1 MSIQITYTMN
11 DSFEELIS
19 SYIDS
24 KIGISKDFLSEALAN
39 SLKNN
44 LLKLYKDEE
53 LKSAGIGHFGT
64 FAKNKEIRSDVIY
77 WLDKENNN
85 PHEIEFFALIEDFI
99 TYLNKEC
106 FTGIK
111 SYEFHYALYKPGT
124 FYKRHL
130 DQFQDTSNRQFS
142 MITYLN
148 VDWKE
153 GDGGE
158 LKVYDGEKSQ
168 IVSPINRKTVFFKSN
183 ELEHE
188 VLETNQLRLSI
199 TGWLRK
205 DLIDVIVS

>member
-1 MSIQITYTMN
+1 MEA
-11 DSFEELIS
+11 SFEELIS
-19 SYIDS
+19 SYIDT
-24 KIGISKDFLSEALAN
+24 KIGVSKDFLSENLAN
-39 SLKNN
+39 NLRDN
-44 LLKLYKDEE
+44 LLNLYKEEE

-64 FAKNKEIRSDVIY
+64 FAKNKEIRSNVIY

-85 PHEIEFFALIEDFI
+85 PHEMEFFSLIEDFI
-99 TYLNKEC
+99 SYLNKEC
-106 FTGIK
+106 FAGIK

-148 VDWKE
+148 LDWKE

-158 LKVYDGEKSQ
+158 LKIYDDEKSHL
-168 IVSPINRKTVFFKSN
+168 VTPTNRKTVFFKSN

-188 VLETNQLRLSI
+188 VLETNQMRLSI

-205 DLIDVIVS
+205 DLVDVIVS

>member
-1 MSIQITYTMN
+1 MEA
-11 DSFEELIS
+11 SFEELIS
-19 SYIDS
+19 SYIDTKVGSS
-24 KIGISKDFLSEALAN
+24 KNFLSEALAN
-39 SLKNN
+39 QLRDN
-44 LLKLYKDEE
+44 LLKLHKEE
-53 LKSAGIGHFGT
+53 ALKVAGIGHYDT
-64 FAKNKEIRSDVIY
+64 FSKNKEIRSDVIY
-77 WLDKENNN
+77 WLDKKNKN
-85 PHEIEFFALIEDFI
+85 PHELEFFILIEDFI
-99 TYLNKEC
+99 AYLNKEC

-130 DQFQDTSNRQFS
+130 DQFKDTSNRQFS

-148 VDWKE
+148 IDWKE

-158 LKVYDGEKSQ
+158 LKIYDLEKSQ
-168 IVSPINRKTVFFKSN
+168 NINPINRKTVFFKSN

-188 VLETNQLRLSI
+188 VLETSQIRLSI

>member
-1 MSIQITYTMN
+1 MN

-39 SLKNN
+39 NLKNN
-44 LLKLYKDEE
+44 LLTLYKDEE

-85 PHEIEFFALIEDFI
+85 PHEMEFFALIEDFI
-99 TYLNKEC
+99 AYLNREC

-111 SYEFHYALYKPGT
+111 SYEFHYALYKPGA

-148 VDWKE
+148 ANWQE
-153 GDGGE
+153 SDGGE
-158 LKVYDGEKSQ
+158 LKVYDKEKSQ
-168 IVSPINRKTVFFKSN
+168 TVSPTNRKTVFFKSN

-188 VLETNQLRLSI
+188 VLETNQFRLSI

>member
-1 MSIQITYTMN
+1 MEE
-11 DSFEELIS
+11 SFEELIS
-19 SYIDS
+19 SYIEN
-24 KIGISKDFLSEALAN
+24 KVGVSKDFLSENLAS
-39 SLKNN
+39 SLRNN
-44 LLKLYKDEE
+44 LLNLYKDEE
-53 LKSAGIGHFGT
+53 LKAAGIGHFGT

-85 PHEIEFFALIEDFI
+85 PYELEFFKLIEDFI

-106 FTGIK
+106 YTGIQ

-130 DQFQDTSNRQFS
+130 DQFQDTSTRQFS

-148 VDWKE
+148 LDWKE

-158 LKVYDGEKSQ
+158 LNVYKNKKSQ
-168 IVSPINRKTVFFKSN
+168 TISPTNRKTVFFKSN

-188 VLETNQLRLSI
+188 VLETNQIRLSI

-205 DLIDVIVS
+205 DLIDVNVS

>member
-1 MSIQITYTMN
+1 MN

-77 WLDKENNN
+77 WLDKENKD
-85 PHEIEFFALIEDFI
+85 PHEMAFFALIEDFI

-111 SYEFHYALYKPGT
+111 SYEFHYALYKPGA

-130 DQFQDTSNRQFS
+130 DQFKDTSNRQFS
-142 MITYLN
+142 MVTYLN
-148 VDWKE
+148 VDWQE

-158 LKVYDGEKSQ
+158 LKVYDKEKSQ
-168 IVSPINRKTVFFKSN
+168 TVSPTNRKTVFFKSN

>member
-1 MSIQITYTMN
+1 MEA
-11 DSFEELIS
+11 SFEELIS
-19 SYIDS
+19 SYIEN
-24 KIGISKDFLSEALAN
+24 KVGISTDFLSEALAQN
-39 SLKNN
+39 LKNN
-44 LLKLYKDEE
+44 LLHLYKEE
-53 LKSAGIGHFGT
+53 ALKSAGIGHFGT
-64 FAKNKEIRSDVIY
+64 FTKNKEIRSDVIY
-77 WLDKENNN
+77 WLDKKNNN
-85 PHEIEFFALIEDFI
+85 PHEMEFFALIEDFI
-99 TYLNKEC
+99 AYLNKEC

-124 FYKRHL
+124 FYKRHF

-158 LKVYDGEKSQ
+158 LMIYNNDKTVT
-168 IVSPINRKTVFFKSN
+168 ISPTNRKTVFFKSN

-188 VLETNQLRLSI
+188 VLETNTMRLSI

>member
-1 MSIQITYTMN
+1 MEA
-11 DSFEELIS
+11 SFEELIS
-19 SYIDS
+19 SYIDN
-24 KIGISKDFLSEALAN
+24 KVGISKDFLSESLAN
-39 SLKNN
+39 NLRDSLLN
-44 LLKLYKDEE
+44 LYKEEE

-77 WLDKENNN
+77 WLDKANNN
-85 PHEIEFFALIEDFI
+85 PHEMEFFALIEDFI
-99 TYLNKEC
+99 AYLNKEC

-111 SYEFHYALYKPGT
+111 SYEFHYALYKPGA

-158 LKVYDGEKSQ
+158 LKIYDADDSQ
-168 IVSPINRKTVFFKSN
+168 TISPTNRKTVFFKSN

-188 VLETNQLRLSI
+188 VLETNQMRLSI

-205 DLIDVIVS
+205 DLIEVIVS

>member
-1 MSIQITYTMN
+1 MEA
-11 DSFEELIS
+11 SFEELIS
-19 SYIDS
+19 SYIDT
-24 KIGISKDFLSEALAN
+24 KIGVSKDFLSENLAN
-39 SLKNN
+39 NLRDN
-44 LLKLYKDEE
+44 LLNLYKEEE

-85 PHEIEFFALIEDFI
+85 PHEMEFFSLIEDFI
-99 TYLNKEC
+99 SYLNKEC
-106 FTGIK
+106 FAGIK

-148 VDWKE
+148 LDWKE

-158 LKVYDGEKSQ
+158 LKIYDDEKSHL
-168 IVSPINRKTVFFKSN
+168 VTPTNRKTVFFKSN

-188 VLETNQLRLSI
+188 VLETNQMRLSI

-205 DLIDVIVS
+205 DLVDVIVS

>member
-1 MSIQITYTMN
+1 MKN
-11 DSFEELIS
+11 SFEELIS
-19 SYIDS
+19 SYIEN
-24 KIGISKDFLSEALAN
+24 KVGISKDFLSESLA
-39 SLKNN
+39 KNLRDN
-44 LLKLYKDEE
+44 LLNLYKQQE
-53 LKSAGIGHFGT
+53 LKSAGIGHLGT
-64 FAKNKEIRSDVIY
+64 FTKNKEIRSDVIY
-77 WLDKENNN
+77 WLEKENNN
-85 PHEIEFFALIEDFI
+85 PHELEFFALIEDFI

-106 FTGIK
+106 YTGIK

-124 FYKRHL
+124 FYKKHF

-148 VDWKE
+148 VDWTE

-158 LKVYDGEKSQ
+158 LKIYEDGKSET
-168 IVSPINRKTVFFKSN
+168 ISPTNRKTVFFKSN

-188 VLETNQLRLSI
+188 VLETNQMRLSI

>member
-1 MSIQITYTMN
+1 MN

-64 FAKNKEIRSDVIY
+64 FSKNKEIRSDVIY

>member
-1 MSIQITYTMN
+1 MEA
-11 DSFEELIS
+11 SFEELIS
-19 SYIDS
+19 SYIEN
-24 KIGISKDFLSEALAN
+24 KVGISKNFLSEALAN
-39 SLKNN
+39 HLRDN
-44 LLKLYKDEE
+44 LFNLYEE
-53 LKSAGIGHFGT
+53 EALKSAGIGHFGT

-77 WLDKENNN
+77 WLDKNNNN
-85 PHEIEFFALIEDFI
+85 PHEMEFFALIEDFI
-99 TYLNKEC
+99 DYLNREC
-106 FTGIK
+106 YTGIK

-158 LKVYDGEKSQ
+158 LMIYDGDKSQ
-168 IVSPINRKTVFFKSN
+168 KISPTNRKTVFFKSN

-205 DLIDVIVS
+205 DLIEVIVS

>member
-1 MSIQITYTMN
+1 MEE
-11 DSFEELIS
+11 SFEELIA
-19 SYIDS
+19 SYIDN
-24 KIGISKDFLSEALAN
+24 KVGISKDFLSEELAN
-39 SLKNN
+39 NLKNN
-44 LLKLYKDEE
+44 LLKLYKDAE
-53 LKSAGIGHFGT
+53 LKAAGIGHFGT
-64 FAKNKEIRSDVIY
+64 FSKNKEIRSDVIY

-85 PHEIEFFALIEDFI
+85 PYELEFFTLIEDFI
-99 TYLNKEC
+99 AYLNKEC

-111 SYEFHYALYKPGT
+111 SYEFHYALYKPGA

-158 LKVYDGEKSQ
+158 LKIYDAKKSQ
-168 IVSPINRKTVFFKSN
+168 IVSPTNRKTVFFKSN

-188 VLETNQLRLSI
+188 VLETNQMRLSI

-205 DLIDVIVS
+205 DLVYVIVS

>member
-1 MSIQITYTMN
+1 MN

-19 SYIDS
+19 SYIET
-24 KIGISKDFLSEALAN
+24 KIGVSKEFLSEALAN

-85 PHEIEFFALIEDFI
+85 PHEMEFFALIEDFI

-148 VDWKE
+148 VDWKD

-158 LKVYDGEKSQ
+158 LKVYNGEKSQ
-168 IVSPINRKTVFFKSN
+168 IVSPTNRKTVFFKSN

>member
-1 MSIQITYTMN
+1 MN

-85 PHEIEFFALIEDFI
+85 PHEMEFFALIEDFI

>member
-1 MSIQITYTMN
+1 MN

>member
-1 MSIQITYTMN
+1 MN

-24 KIGISKDFLSEALAN
+24 KIGISKDFLNEALAN

-85 PHEIEFFALIEDFI
+85 PHEMEFFALIEDFI

-158 LKVYDGEKSQ
+158 LKIYDGKKSQ

>member
-1 MSIQITYTMN
+1 MET
-11 DSFEELIS
+11 SFEELIA
-19 SYIDS
+19 SYIDN
-24 KIGISKDFLSEALAN
+24 KVGISKDFLSEALAN
-39 SLKNN
+39 NLKDN
-44 LLKLYKDEE
+44 LLNLYKSEE

-77 WLDKENNN
+77 WLDKKNNN
-85 PHEIEFFALIEDFI
+85 PFEMEFFALIEDFI
-99 TYLNKEC
+99 NYLNREC

-111 SYEFHYALYKPGT
+111 SYEFHYALYKPGA
-124 FYKRHL
+124 FYKKHF

-158 LKVYDGEKSQ
+158 LKIYEDNKFQ
-168 IVSPINRKTVFFKSN
+168 TISPTNRKTVFFKSN

-205 DLIDVIVS
+205 DLIEVIVS

>member
-1 MSIQITYTMN
+1 MET
-11 DSFEELIS
+11 SFEELIS
-19 SYIDS
+19 SYIDN
-24 KIGISKDFLSEALAN
+24 KVGISKDFLSEALAN
-39 SLKNN
+39 NLRNN
-44 LLKLYKDEE
+44 LLTLYKAEE

-64 FAKNKEIRSDVIY
+64 FSKNKEIRSDVIY
-77 WLDKENNN
+77 WLDKDNNN
-85 PHEIEFFALIEDFI
+85 PYEIEFFALIEDFI
-99 TYLNKEC
+99 AYLNKEC

-124 FYKRHL
+124 FYKKHF

-148 VDWKE
+148 VNWKE

-158 LKVYDGEKSQ
+158 LKIYDEEKSQ
-168 IVSPINRKTVFFKSN
+168 SISPTNRKTVFFKSN

-205 DLIDVIVS
+205 DLIEVIVS